1 MPVEKAPR
9 ITVGLPVYNGARYL
23 RRAIDSILASR
34 FTDFELIISDNGST
48 DETPHICREYAEQD
62 KRVRVITQPENRGAV
77 ANFQAVVTP
86 ARGEYFMWAADDDV
100 WLPDFMSLTA
110 AELDAHPEAS
120 VAMCAVER
128 REGAEGKVIDVL
140 RFPYVNTEMGGTRFG
155 TFRRM
160 TSSSKV
166 SLFIYGLFRT
176 ELMKRSISLFP
187 HTLGG
192 DRQFMCQFALSGDF
206 RFVDSVQ
213 YVRSIQNSHEWSYRR
228 NSSRPSVLLQ
238 QMASFMSLM
247 VRSPIVPVSQKA
259 KLPLLAYRYAVFI
272 GLHAASNLRKLI
284 RAELSGDAAGRR
296 NGKALILVQFYVGIR
311 RAIAKNSKLAM
322 LGLVG
327 GGSALLVFAA
337 IFLIAGEAT
346 IALFLLS
353 VGGVSVVVAGE
364 ILIARLLREH
374 SQLLKLRGLEH
385 SEARMREVE
394 AQKNLD
400 DIRNEVRRLT
410 DLQLI
415 QRVAD
420 VGVDVAVP
428 TSRYAQNRLALIQKE
443 VAFSHQ
449 VETSRIR
456 ELYLGEILPDALKV
470 PVPLGA
476 MNELTGHPNK
486 ADMIMVCAIAGAIKA
501 KRIFEFGTHVG
512 RTTYHL
518 TAVDEEAEVTTLDIG
533 DAAVNEYA
541 PYIGN
546 YFKNTGKDSR
556 IRQIFANSFEF
567 DPAPYRHQ
575 FDFVFVDADH
585 SYEAVKNDTLKAF
598 ELLRPGGVVMW
609 HDYAPKSA
617 GLVQFIKEY
626 SIAERPLFRI
636 RNTCLL
642 LHIDGVDP
650 LTFQPHP
657 MLSSLDLDAQQK
669 DPHKL
674 DQIYHT

>member
-1 MPVEKAPR
+1 MPVDSCPR
-9 ITVGLPVYNGARYL
+9 ITVGLPVYNGAQYL

-48 DETPHICREYAEQD
+48 DETPQICREYAARD
-62 KRVRVITQPENRGAV
+62 NRIKIITQPKNRGAV
-77 ANFQAVVTP
+77 ANFQAVVAP
-86 ARGEYFMWAADDDV
+86 ARGKYFMWAADDDV
-100 WLPDFMSLTA
+100 WLPDFMSLTS
-110 AELDAHPEAS
+110 AELDAHPDAA
-120 VAMCAVER
+120 VAMCAVKR
-128 REGAEGKVIDVL
+128 REGAEGDVIDVL
-140 RFPYVNTEMGGTRFG
+140 RFPYVNKEMGGTRFG
-155 TFRRM
+155 NFRLM
-160 TSSSKV
+160 TSSSKI
-166 SLFIYGLFRT
+166 SLFVYGLFRT
-176 ELMKRSISLFP
+176 ELMKKSILLFP

-192 DRQFMCQFALSGDF
+192 DRQFMCQFTLSGDF

-213 YVRSIQNSHEWSYRR
+213 YVRSIQSSHEWSYRR
-228 NSSRPSVLLQ
+228 NSSRPSVLLK
-238 QMASFMSLM
+238 QMASFISLM
-247 VRSPIVPVSQKA
+247 VRSPIVPAAQKV

-284 RAELSGDAAGRR
+284 QAELSGDAAGRR
-296 NGKALILVQFYVGIR
+296 NGKALMVVQLYVRLRQLV
-311 RAIAKNSKLAM
+311 AKNLKLVM

-327 GGSALLVFAA
+327 GGAALLGCAVILLLAGEVTVA
-337 IFLIAGEAT
+337 LLLLLAGGIAG
-346 IALFLLS
+346 L
-353 VGGVSVVVAGE
+353 VAGE
-364 ILIARLLREH
+364 ILIARLVRETF
-374 SQLLKLRGLEH
+374 KLVKWRGTQQ
-385 SEARMREVE
+385 SDAR
-394 AQKNLD
+394 KSLD

-410 DLQLI
+410 DLQLV

-428 TSRYAQNRLALIQKE
+428 TSRYAQNRLALIRKE
-443 VAFSHQ
+443 VTFAHQ

-456 ELYLGEILPDALKV
+456 ELYLGEIMPEALKV

-486 ADMIMVCAIAGAIKA
+486 ADMMMVCAIAGAIKA

-512 RTTYHL
+512 RTTFHL
-518 TAVDEEAEVTTLDIG
+518 TAVNEEAEVTTLDIG

-546 YFKNTGKDSR
+546 FFKNTGKDGR

-567 DPAPYRHQ
+567 DPTPYRQQ

-626 SIAERPLFRI
+626 TLAERPLFRI

-650 LTFQPHP
+650 LTFRPYP
-657 MLSSLDLDAQQK
+657 MLSSLDLDAKQK
-669 DPHKL
+669 DPHKM
-674 DQIYHT
+674 DEIYHT